1 MNDHNYIAV
10 EGIIGVGKT
19 DLSSL
24 LAEKL
29 KARLVLENPEE
40 NPFLLDFYNE
50 KKRYAFQTQ
59 IFFLLSRYKQQQ
71 NFLEH
76 DLFMKK
82 VISDYFFEKDK
93 IFASVNLD
101 EKELFLYERI
111 YSLLIKNVPKPDLI
125 LYLQSDPQTLYK
137 KLRRKRKKQFQK
149 IELDYL
155 LALNEAYNRY
165 FFHYDETPL
174 LILNSDDF
182 DFQKNPSHLDELLE
196 LLKKPQK
203 GRRYYVRR

>member
-1 MNDHNYIAV
+1 M
-10 EGIIGVGKT
+10 GKT

-137 KLRRKRKKQFQK
+137 KLRKKRKKQFQK

-155 LALNEAYNRY
+155 MALNEAYNRY

>member
-1 MNDHNYIAV
+1 
-10 EGIIGVGKT
+10 VGKT

>member
-1 MNDHNYIAV
+1 M
-10 EGIIGVGKT
+10 GKT